1 MAARWKKR
9 LKQLWAR
16 RPRLGRGAR
25 TAINMSII
33 AVILLY
39 AWGIAGYPLFF
50 PTLEFRRLERQN
62 LLPRGEIVFSVTPI
76 VINNQYHGGR
86 VGKRSDS
93 AFQMT
98 GTWRVSASEDW
109 AVAGHL
115 DPDWLYIYPRGEG
128 PDPVPLLETVITGYP
143 LRACEP
149 LLFLDMPEG
158 TSPFL
163 PDGPGRAEVEIGPF
177 EYEGK
182 TVHLTSTG
190 MDLGHGVWLFLLDVE
205 GISIRSV
212 DWYAGAPY
220 VLRAYGGLDGEL
232 MLEQEGTIPKG
243 AP

>member
-25 TAINMSII
+25 TVINLAII

-50 PTLEFRRLERQN
+50 PTLEFRRLERRL

-86 VGKRSDS
+86 VGPSGS

-98 GTWRVSASEDW
+98 GTWRVSVSEDW
-109 AVAGHL
+109 VVAGHL
-115 DPDWLYIYPRGEG
+115 DPDWLYIYPRGEEA
-128 PDPVPLLETVITGYP
+128 DPVPLLETVITRN
-143 LRACEP
+143 LRTCEP

-158 TSPFL
+158 TSPYL

-177 EYEGK
+177 EYEGR
-182 TVHLTSTG
+182 TVRLMGEG
-190 MDLGHGVWLFLLDVE
+190 MDLGRGVWLFPLDVD
-205 GISIRSV
+205 GISVRGA

-232 MLEQEGTIPKG
+232 ILEQEGTIPKG
-243 AP
+243 VP